1 VHVSKMSETNFLLF
15 FDSGHIYM
23 VSIEDRIDIMNTFK
37 MKPVKEGVSSNYGVS
52 FEVYFIMD
60 TH

>member
-1 VHVSKMSETNFLLF
+1 MSETNFLLF

-37 MKPVKEGVSSNYGVS
+37 LNPVKEGVSSNYGVS